1 MLYVGLWRIQ
11 ESQFATAC
19 IRSSSKL
26 HGIFI
31 RAEEGAGSSS
41 GIVAFE
47 QVCTDAL
54 EDLTASFSVAVC
66 RRFRGTEDLA
76 KTVQEPPDVCP
87 AVQEGGGD
95 GFMRL
100 LPIFYFRCYR
110 ANRRLYSEALGQGPR
125 ITVSTT

>member
-1 MLYVGLWRIQ
+1 MRPFSFMLYVGLWRIQ

-95 GFMRL
+95 GLCASSRSFT
-100 LPIFYFRCYR
+100 FG
-110 ANRRLYSEALGQGPR
+110 ATER
-125 ITVSTT
+125 IGGSTQKP